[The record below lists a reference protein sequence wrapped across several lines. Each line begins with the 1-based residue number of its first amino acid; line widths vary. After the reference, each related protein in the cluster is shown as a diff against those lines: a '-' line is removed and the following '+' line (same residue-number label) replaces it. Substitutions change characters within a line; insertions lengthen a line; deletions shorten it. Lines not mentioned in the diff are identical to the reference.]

1 MALLVD
7 TFTAVQ
13 RAVAGIGSSPRINGG
28 RSTTPTRFNSTVG
41 STGGGSSWGDEDTG
55 GKPEGGS
62 YMDRAYN
69 VIKDPNNLLIG
80 NWGNNAREITT
91 GSRAPQPA
99 RSVPTPQLYDRNNF
113 NEIMPALANAN
124 STLAQNNASIDATI
138 ARLRNNQN
146 ARNQQFGNS
155 EAAYKNQL
163 AGQLANANLD
173 IQGYD
178 IQQQNFPQ
186 WYKFLAEQWGNTME
200 AGKHDLDFIAQQQVN
215 SANQRLIDW
224 REIQQGKKEVGQ
236 QAERGIRDATSAATV
251 SGVIQ
256 GAKQDFG
263 DIEQERGNALY
274 GLDLQDQKSR
284 LSETQRRQ
292 ELSNRRHQLIAD
304 LKGFDIN
311 TRESQAK
318 LREREQLLGIEAQ
331 KARLQPRMLQDA
343 MNVTLANLG
352 LDKVM
357 SQGQFLESLANADAQ
372 KQAALSQYL
381 QEASAWLQL
390 VNTWQSTVPGASRVP
405 GGNPSAGKP
414 KTDRQGFR

>member
-1 MALLVD
+1 MAGLVS
-7 TFTAVQ
+7 TFAARQ
-13 RAVAGIGSSPRINGG
+13 RSLATGG
-28 RSTTPTRFNSTVG
+28 ASLGAAASAPTRFNSTAG
-41 STGGGSSWGDEDTG
+41 SGGASSWGDEDTG
-55 GKPEGGS
+55 GKPSGGS
-62 YMDRAYN
+62 LWDRASR
-69 VIKDPNNLLIG
+69 VIQDPNNLLFS
-80 NWGNNAREITT
+80 NWGNAAREITT
-91 GSRAPQPA
+91 GSRSPQPTA
-99 RSVPTPQLYDRNNF
+99 TSPQPKMYDRNNF
-113 NEIMPALANAN
+113 RDIMPG
-124 STLAQNNASIDATI
+124 LAQSNAALGMNNATIDAGI
-138 ARLRNNQN
+138 ARLMNNQ
-146 ARNQQFGNS
+146 ALRNQGFAKS
-155 EAAYKNQL
+155 EQAYKNQL

-173 IQGYD
+173 IQGFD

-236 QAERGIRDATSAATV
+236 QAARGIRDATSAATV

-274 GLDLQDQKSR
+274 GLDLADQKSR

-292 ELSNRRHQLIAD
+292 ELSNRRHQLVAD

-311 TRESQAK
+311 TREGQAK

-352 LDKVM
+352 LDKAM

-381 QEASAWLQL
+381 QEASAWLNL
-390 VNTWQSTVPGASRVP
+390 VNTWQSTVPGASR
-405 GGNPSAGKP
+405 GSKP
-414 KTDRQGFR
+414 TTTGTQTWDRGGFR